1 MLTWTPP
8 SDWTHVTDQRLGWL
22 EEDRGTVQQL
32 TVDVN
37 NLVTEI
43 PEQTACADVTDQE
56 ELARSS
62 MVAVAVERV
71 MFACCRTLSAFQQH
85 ISFGGVMDPMSPTRR
100 RNNRFDSFGSGV
112 QLFANAAVT
121 VTPESRL
128 APPVRISML
137 SSRLVSVESVDVFK
151 VTHFADDGTDECWC
165 HIYTAVVDEIDF
177 AKGVDGSISDRHM
190 SISYVEAPV
199 TAEELSPRPN
209 PP

>member
-71 MFACCRTLSAFQQH
+71 MFACCRTLS
-85 ISFGGVMDPMSPTRR
+85 GG
-100 RNNRFDSFGSGV
+100 DSYLV
-112 QLFANAAVT
+112 VNQLFANAAVT